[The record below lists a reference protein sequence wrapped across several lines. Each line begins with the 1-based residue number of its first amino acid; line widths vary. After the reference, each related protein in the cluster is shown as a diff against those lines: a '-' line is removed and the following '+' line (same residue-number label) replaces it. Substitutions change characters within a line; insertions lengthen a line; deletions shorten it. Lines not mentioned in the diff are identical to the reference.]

1 MSKTGRPREFSV
13 DAALDK
19 AVEVFYVKGYEAAT
33 LDDLTAAMGIQRPSL
48 YSAFGNKEALFLR
61 AIERYRES
69 YVRSAQATLSEEPN
83 GKKAI
88 ERFLAQVVECHVKSN
103 GLGCLIVN
111 SSVDCQALQASI
123 CDRIRQIHTQN
134 EEMIYQR
141 LQRAVADGDL
151 SHKTDIRGLA
161 QFYNGVIQGM
171 AVLAR
176 GQNNPDAVRSM
187 AVFAIKAWPGAPI
200 DEPFG

>member
-48 YSAFGNKEALFLR
+48 YSAFGNKETLFLR

-69 YVRSAQATLSEEPN
+69 YVRSAQATLSEEAN
-83 GKKAI
+83 GKKAM
-88 ERFLAQVVECHVKSN
+88 ERFLAQTAECHIKSN

-111 SSVDCQALQASI
+111 SSVDCQVLQASI

-134 EEMIYQR
+134 EEMIYRR
-141 LQRAVADGDL
+141 LERAVADGDL
-151 SHKTDIRGLA
+151 TRKTDIRGLA

-176 GQNNPDAVRSM
+176 GQNSLDAVRSM
-187 AVFAIKAWPGAPI
+187 AVFAMKAWP
-200 DEPFG
+200 DS